1 MWMDTLSFIRKHTPL
16 KRTSWLYW
24 VWEWP
29 GRENTDSL
37 VFFHDCIFK
46 WIPCHVFPFS
56 PTLPA
61 LPSWYPKYTKC
72 KLGIH
77 CSEPRE
83 RVMPTVPCRNHGEN
97 HSCHYWASTLISNLQ
112 KQIYEL
118 DTIFILQM
126 WKLRPKAIWLI
137 SHGSRLE
144 PRPYPFYCT
153 ITAFPKGIQSWNW
166 IQICLFIQNL
176 ALPDLLIH
184 SKYLQCLL
192 STQPYAREL
201 QGDASV
207 VTSQLEPLL
216 LFHPWYSNK
225 VT

>member
-1 MWMDTLSFIRKHTPL
+1 M
-16 KRTSWLYW
+16 
-24 VWEWP
+24 
-29 GRENTDSL
+29 
-37 VFFHDCIFK
+37 FK
-46 WIPCHVFPFS
+46 WISRHVFPFS

-72 KLGIH
+72 KLGIC
-77 CSEPRE
+77 CSEPRDS
-83 RVMPTVPCRNHGEN
+83 VMPPVHCRNHGEN
-97 HSCHYWASTLISNLQ
+97 HSYHYCAPTPLSNLQ

-126 WKLRPKAIWLI
+126 WKPRPKAIWLI

-144 PRPYPFYCT
+144 PRPYPFCCT
-153 ITAFPKGIQSWNW
+153 MTPFPKGVQSWDW

-176 ALPDLLIH
+176 APPDLLTH

-192 STQPYAREL
+192 STQLYARGL

-207 VTSQLEPLL
+207 VMSQLEPLL
-216 LFHPWYSNK
+216 FFQPWYSNK